1 MSRAAAL
8 SLSSLSFIV
17 SIPAISVAVNCCKY
31 FYTVTRPSEHY
42 TVIICNSFC
51 VRCGSLT
58 HSGIVESF
66 GESQWELL
74 SLVENT
80 QRGSQQRMIE
90 YFPQYLQQFTV
101 TEMAG
106 METIKLQ
113 EERDRAKEEMSKI
126 KVDREKEKHRVLMEK
141 VRECIRGADEGRKRA
156 LLEKSQAE
164 KDLKAKAREVERMI
178 TTANQERDR
187 ALEAKKEIELQ
198 QQLVSM
204 EKEGVEKRARELE
217 RERNEARFEVQKE
230 KEKSIRERNR
240 SEERRR
246 LLMSERDSVIEGSRR
261 AEYERES
268 NETSSTGKSWKKRS
282 RDFDR
287 KKRRRL

>member
-1 MSRAAAL
+1 
-8 SLSSLSFIV
+8 
-17 SIPAISVAVNCCKY
+17 
-31 FYTVTRPSEHY
+31 
-42 TVIICNSFC
+42 
-51 VRCGSLT
+51 
-58 HSGIVESF
+58 
-66 GESQWELL
+66 
-74 SLVENT
+74 
-80 QRGSQQRMIE
+80 
-90 YFPQYLQQFTV
+90 
-101 TEMAG
+101 

-126 KVDREKEKHRVLMEK
+126 KEDREKEKHRVLMEK

-164 KDLKAKAREVERMI
+164 KDLKAKAREAERMI

-198 QQLVSM
+198 QHLVSM

-246 LLMSERDSVIEGSRR
+246 LLMSERDSAIEGSRR
-261 AEYERES
+261 AEYERERAMKQV
-268 NETSSTGKSWKKRS
+268 ELEKAGKREAEILIAKRGE
-282 RDFDR
+282 DYN
-287 KKRRRL
+287 RLVSEKEKIEIRCKLLEE